1 MSAQTHIA
9 RACGSTSKRYL
20 SLRKFDD
27 FKFGNCVFLVVFFKK
42 RSVTPRRKQ
51 QSAFHQVSEF
61 DRGRTLAYQVSGLS
75 FREIGSRVG
84 RTQATVMGI
93 CEHWMQEDTKDRCGR
108 SHPPQCT
115 TLREDRQIVRM
126 AVTDRSVT
134 S

>member
-1 MSAQTHIA
+1 MAFTQGNSRHHLHVHDDKKPHV
-9 RACGSTSKRYL
+9 CHMCSK
-20 SLRKFDD
+20 D
-27 FKFGNCVFLVVFFKK
+27 FSRNAISFSSSIRV
-42 RSVTPRRKQ
+42 RQ
-51 QSAFHQVSEF
+51 W
-61 DRGRTLAYQVSGLS
+61 TLTYRVSGLS

-108 SHPPQCT
+108 LHPPQCT
-115 TLREDRQIVRM
+115 TLCEDRQIVRM